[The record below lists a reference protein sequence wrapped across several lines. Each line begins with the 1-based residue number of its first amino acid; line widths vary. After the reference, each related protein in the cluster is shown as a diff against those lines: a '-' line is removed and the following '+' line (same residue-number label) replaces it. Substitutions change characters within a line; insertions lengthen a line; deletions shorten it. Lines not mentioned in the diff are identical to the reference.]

1 MWRVVIRND
10 TQHAV
15 TFESRWPGQAR
26 WATVTLLPGQV
37 RVRDR
42 ADMAFRLK
50 VLYETPTNLGPQE
63 RLALLS
69 PFSIPGRRL
78 VHSFRDGPGGEIVLR

>member
-26 WATVTLLPGQV
+26 WATVMLLPGQV
-37 RVRDR
+37 QARDR
-42 ADMAFRLK
+42 ADRALRLE
-50 VLYETPTNLGPQE
+50 VLYETPTSLGPQE
-63 RLALLS
+63 RLAVLS
-69 PFSIPGRRL
+69 PFGIPGHPL
-78 VHSFRDGPGGEIVLR
+78 VHDFRDGPGGMVMLR